1 MTWKL
6 HRLSDDGA
14 LSESILGWTV
24 NGSIESKDINILQS
38 SISIV
43 EKCFRT
49 GEVGEECRCK
59 WYFKGFLEVRK
70 YRNISKKGTIWYRE
84 YGFRKLKYDC

>member
-6 HRLSDDGA
+6 RRLSDDVA

-24 NGSIESKDINILQS
+24 NGSIESKDTTIFQI

-59 WYFKGFLEVRK
+59 W
-70 YRNISKKGTIWYRE
+70 
-84 YGFRKLKYDC
+84 